1 MLWNWSHVHPET
13 RKAAWFSFGII
24 VTSPLLVTGFRK
36 IWSLCGPEANP
47 LAACARGARS
57 SWLDNARLLLICI
70 IVSGHLISV
79 PTLHLAES
87 HFYLQPWI
95 VWSSLFHM
103 PAFSFISGMC
113 SKSQPTLDRMGRTI
127 ILLAVP
133 YFCSKLAWWYYM
145 YRTNGW
151 QAVPSFN
158 PLDTYSC
165 GGVEWYLAVLV
176 QWRLIVI
183 LFAPLKPAVLMT
195 LAFVLGL
202 SSGFWVPNVTILAQH
217 RALSFLPFFVAGYL
231 VDTQMVERLLRYSSL
246 VPNIARVGM
255 LMSLIFAWRHP
266 QITELFELGHLGD
279 YNFDYTAV
287 RVESAGWL
295 WQGRQV
301 CGLEYHLSWT
311 HRMIWYTV
319 SFALVAA
326 LLAAVPTQ
334 KFWFS
339 NLGSRTM
346 YPYLI
351 HPWTSQLVIEPFFRG
366 HPSLWYY
373 VMVPGFHPGGWVWI
387 LLGVLSV
394 PLAFFL
400 SSYPVRFLFGWVI
413 EPNWLANILFT
424 KSSEVANLKVDKVNP
439 PKLPSLPTTK
449 SLRAKLGLPMPV

>member
-1 MLWNWSHVHPET
+1 M
-13 RKAAWFSFGII
+13 
-24 VTSPLLVTGFRK
+24 
-36 IWSLCGPEANP
+36 
-47 LAACARGARS
+47 
-57 SWLDNARLLLICI
+57 
-70 IVSGHLISV
+70 
-79 PTLHLAES
+79 
-87 HFYLQPWI
+87 
-95 VWSSLFHM
+95 
-103 PAFSFISGMC
+103 
-113 SKSQPTLDRMGRTI
+113 
-127 ILLAVP
+127 
-133 YFCSKLAWWYYM
+133 
-145 YRTNGW
+145 
-151 QAVPSFN
+151 
-158 PLDTYSC
+158 
-165 GGVEWYLAVLV
+165 
-176 QWRLIVI
+176 
-183 LFAPLKPAVLMT
+183 KPAVLMT
-195 LAFVLGL
+195 LAFALGL

-231 VDTQMVERLLRYSSL
+231 VDTQMVERLLRYSSV

-339 NLGSRTM
+339 SLGSRTM

-400 SSYPVRFLFGWVI
+400 SSYPVRFIFGWVI

-424 KSSEVANLKVDKVNP
+424 KNSEVANLKVDKVNP